1 LTKANQKLT
10 AAFYNLENLFD
21 IYDDEDTFD
30 EDFLPTS
37 DKRWTKKRYD
47 NKLRKLSFAISNIG
61 LEETGKNPA
70 FMGFAEVENKKVI
83 KDLLQTK
90 HLKDLTYDIV
100 HYDSPDERG
109 IDVALIYDTTQL
121 EVTHSQV
128 YPVHLLDEDGDV
140 DHTRDILL
148 VQGLI
153 DNIQVNILVNHWPS
167 RRQGSNKTEHNR
179 LKASETLETI
189 IEDLKEKDENARIIV
204 MGDFNDGPSD
214 KSVKNLTI
222 NQGLYNPMAV
232 LKSNVKGSLSY
243 KLEWNLFDQILIS
256 PNFFDRNSLE
266 FQSAH
271 IFDAEFLKLFDGKYK
286 GIPYRTYVGKK
297 YKGGYSDHFPV
308 YLILERS

>member
-1 LTKANQKLT
+1 MTKSSNKLT

-47 NKLRKLSFAISNIG
+47 NKLRKLSFAISSIG

-70 FMGFAEVENKKVI
+70 FMGFAEVENKQVI
-83 KDLLQTK
+83 RDLLQTK
-90 HLKDLTYDIV
+90 HLIDLPYDYV

-109 IDVALIYDTTQL
+109 IDVAFIYDTSQFK
-121 EVTHSQV
+121 VTHSQV
-128 YPVHLLDEDGDV
+128 YPLYLLDEEGKI

-148 VQGLI
+148 VKGFI
-153 DNIQVNILVNHWPS
+153 GNDAINVIVNHWPS
-167 RRQGSNKTEHNR
+167 RREGSKESEPKR
-179 LKASETLETI
+179 LKASETVESI
-189 IEDLKEKDENARIIV
+189 IEELKEVNPDARIIV
-204 MGDFNDGPSD
+204 MGDFNDGPSN
-214 KSVKNLTI
+214 KSIKNLTL

-232 LKSNVKGSLSY
+232 LKSHDKGSLSY

-256 PNFFDRNSLE
+256 PNFFERNSLG
-266 FQSAH
+266 FDSAH
-271 IFDAEFLKLFDGKYK
+271 IFDAEFLKLFNGKYK
-286 GIPYRTYVGKK
+286 GIPFRTYAGKK

-308 YLILERS
+308 YLILETA